1 MHRSSSQVKSVSVS
15 IAPEAVP
22 NVALESSRG
31 EEIFKRV
38 ELWLSSNDDKPPK
51 GFEKFFKKKDQD
63 AKPAASST
71 KGKD

>member
-1 MHRSSSQVKSVSVS
+1 
-15 IAPEAVP
+15 VP

-71 KGKD
+71 KGKY